1 MTLISPSGLYTVNG
15 KDPSLIGKKITD
27 PQELDLFLKQ
37 SQEGKNFTFNSDE
50 HTHYYFPFHVGK
62 DKRYW
67 VMQVSVPDSIY
78 KNEMFKTILTR
89 ALTAILILV
98 SVLICLNFIFQK
110 LITAGLLKAVGF
122 SEEIADGNLIAQSS
136 HDKKDEIGTLLS
148 SMNKMRENLLKVLR
162 EIGGSA
168 NTLRDTSE
176 KMADSSRNFSDVAQT
191 QASAAEESFC
201 CCRRTRRFR

>member
-1 MTLISPSGLYTVNG
+1 
-15 KDPSLIGKKITD
+15 
-27 PQELDLFLKQ
+27 
-37 SQEGKNFTFNSDE
+37 
-50 HTHYYFPFHVGK
+50 
-62 DKRYW
+62 
-67 VMQVSVPDSIY
+67 
-78 KNEMFKTILTR
+78 
-89 ALTAILILV
+89 
-98 SVLICLNFIFQK
+98 
-110 LITAGLLKAVGF
+110 GLLKAVGF

-191 QASAAEESFC
+191 QASAAEESSAAVEELAASAQNVGKSMEKAVLSMKEIDGNVI
-201 CCRRTRRFR
+201 RLKEKS